1 MQIQDGKVKL
11 TSQQKIQQ
19 ALKFLLMKSD
29 VNDFKH
35 LERLDRTKEVRLDYS
50 PSKALAYKKDRKA
63 KMDQRKKAE

>member
-1 MQIQDGKVKL
+1 
-11 TSQQKIQQ
+11 
-19 ALKFLLMKSD
+19 MKSD
-29 VNDFKH
+29 VDNFKH